1 MEIERKFLVMT
12 PPENYESFP
21 CHEIEQAYLCTE
33 PVVRVRKEDDTC
45 YLTYK
50 SKGLLAREEYN
61 LPLTK
66 EAYTHL
72 LTKADG
78 NILTKKRYLIPV
90 PGREDLTVEFDVFE
104 GKFAGLMLAEIEFTS
119 EEDARIPASLLVRP
133 GCNLVRGIPEQQALK
148 NALNCS
154 YFYMTGNFLLHE
166 KGHRRLTEPPMAL
179 LIFLKFCSFGD
190 GLHHS
195 AHSACTCRH
204 CRSLF
209 FDVCN
214 NRLCC
219 KKCGS
224 NACCVL

>member
-78 NILTKKRYLIPV
+78 DR
-90 PGREDLTVEFDVFE
+90 VFQR
-104 GKFAGLMLAEIEFTS
+104 GGCQSIS
-119 EEDARIPASLLVRP
+119 ASLLVRP

-166 KGHRRLTEPPMAL
+166 NGHRRLTEPPMAL